1 MDESNSLA
9 QSFTKLNQ
17 SNLTAKKNF
26 NIKINNND
34 IKTIDEASVQ
44 NEFSPDYVKVKK
56 ENNFEL

>member
-1 MDESNSLA
+1 MN
-9 QSFTKLNQ
+9 N
-17 SNLTAKKNF
+17 
-26 NIKINNND
+26 KIDQLKANGNND